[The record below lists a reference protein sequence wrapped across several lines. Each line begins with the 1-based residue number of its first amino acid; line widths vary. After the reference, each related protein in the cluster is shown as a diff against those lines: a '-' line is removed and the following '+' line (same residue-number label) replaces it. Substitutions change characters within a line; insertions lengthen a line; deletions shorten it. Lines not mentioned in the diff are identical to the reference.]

1 MNRSRS
7 GRRRKTPPSKKLFH
21 FAVFLLVILM
31 AAALWLFYKSHL
43 RPLLNRS
50 KTPAAEPSAAV
61 TTRSAPVSTA
71 APQTETP
78 SPETTTAD
86 ESEPVTSTVKMLCVG
101 DNLIHN
107 TVYQSGYGSNPWN
120 YDHLYQHVRDDIE
133 AADLAVINQE
143 TIFVQNHDNVSSY
156 PVFGTPREIGD
167 AVYKAGF
174 DVILHATNH
183 VMDMGIQNVYD
194 AVDYW
199 SDKDVTV
206 LGIHKDAAD
215 AAKPK
220 IVEKNGIKIGMI
232 NYTYGLNGFQLP
244 AGNEFAVDLLENED
258 KLLADVAY
266 LEENADITVAFI
278 HVGIEYMIRPCDETK
293 YYVER
298 LVSHGVDVFVG
309 GHPHVV
315 EPYEWYTASNGN
327 EALVYYSLGNFISAQ
342 DQLDRLIGGMATF
355 TIEKTTQNGTSVTK
369 VTDYD
374 LKPLVTHTTNK
385 TTAYS
390 VYHME
395 DYTDYL
401 GSQNFFVKMTTDQ
414 LWKRWHEII
423 GD

>member
-7 GRRRKTPPSKKLFH
+7 GRRRKTPASKKLFH

-31 AAALWLFYKSHL
+31 AAALWLFYKTHL
-43 RPLLNRS
+43 RPLLNRA

-61 TTRSAPVSTA
+61 TTQSAPASTA

-86 ESEPVTSTVKMLCVG
+86 ESEPVTSTVTMLCVG

-215 AAKPK
+215 AALPK

-232 NYTYGLNGFQLP
+232 NYI
-244 AGNEFAVDLLENED
+244 AVDLLENED

-342 DQLDRLIGGMATF
+342 NQLDRLIGGMATF

>member
-7 GRRRKTPPSKKLFH
+7 GRRQKTPASKKLFH
-21 FAVFLLVILM
+21 FAAFLLVILM
-31 AAALWLFYKSHL
+31 AAALWLFYQAYL
-43 RPLLNRS
+43 RPLLNRA
-50 KTPAAEPSAAV
+50 KTTAAESAAAV
-61 TTRSAPVSTA
+61 TTRSAPSATSA
-71 APQTETP
+71 LPTRTEP
-78 SPETTTAD
+78 PETTTAD
-86 ESEPVTSTVKMLCVG
+86 DAEPVTSTVTMLCVG

-107 TVYQSGYGSNPWN
+107 TVYQSGFGSNPWN

-174 DVILHATNH
+174 DVILHASNH

-215 AAKPK
+215 AALPR
-220 IVEKNGIKIGMI
+220 IVEKNGIRIGMI

-244 AGNEFAVDLLENED
+244 AGEEFAVDLLEDED

-278 HVGIEYMIRPCDETK
+278 HAGIEYMIRPSDETK

-298 LVSHGVDVFVG
+298 LVSHGVDVYVG

-342 DQLDRLIGGMATF
+342 NQLDRLIGGMATF

-374 LKPLVTHTTNK
+374 LHPLVTHTTNK
-385 TTAYS
+385 TTAYA
-390 VYHME
+390 VYRME

-414 LWKRWHEII
+414 LWKRWHEIV

>member
-86 ESEPVTSTVKMLCVG
+86 ESEPVTSTVTMLCVG

-278 HVGIEYMIRPCDETK
+278 HVGIEYMIRPSDETR

-342 DQLDRLIGGMATF
+342 NQLDRLIGGMATF

-385 TTAYS
+385 TTAYA